1 MIMGSNRTIPPT
13 KEAGN
18 AIGDLMVSVIN
29 KLINY
34 DMIIVSRWHS
44 SLVNLDFDKSKYHH
58 IRPSLSDKLYKIIL
72 KIIPYRIKKYIF
84 GYTSINRI
92 IYYRGINTLLKRIR
106 PDIIIS
112 HVHFHLFK
120 SIKIAIPD
128 AKHIFYFHSSDLGD
142 WPKEQI
148 QFLYNNADGIISICN
163 YVFLDVIEKHA
174 LNHINPTVIYN
185 GIDTNIFSV
194 HKRQSI
200 RSKMRNQYSLNDN
213 DIVVLY
219 AGRIHESKG
228 VDLIVEAFLECYKS
242 NSNLKLFIVG
252 GGYSKYDN
260 QILEKILI
268 EKSKELSGEIIK
280 VIKWIHHRDMI
291 NIYSLADISI
301 LASLNAEGN
310 SLFMMESMACGIPVI
325 CTNVG
330 GLTEIV
336 KDNETGILV
345 NKDNL
350 SVELP
355 TAIKKLIENDSVRFK
370 IGQNASFHINQNF
383 SINIMVSKLDKYLQN
398 FI

>member
-1 MIMGSNRTIPPT
+1 MGSNRTVPT
-13 KEAGN
+13 TKDAGN
-18 AIGDLMVSVIN
+18 AISDLMVSIIK

-34 DMIIVSRWHS
+34 DIIMVSKWHS
-44 SLVNLDFDKSKYHH
+44 SLERVDFDNEKYQHVV
-58 IRPSLSDKLYKIIL
+58 PKFSDTIYKIIL
-72 KIIPYRIKKYIF
+72 KVIPYKMKKYIF
-84 GYTSINRI
+84 GYTSIDRI
-92 IYYRGINTLLKRIR
+92 IYYRGINALLKKIK
-106 PDIIIS
+106 PDLIIS

-120 SIKIAIPD
+120 SIKMKIPN
-128 AKHIFYFHSSDLGD
+128 AKHIFYFHSSNMGD
-142 WPKEQI
+142 WPSDQVK
-148 QFLYNNADGIISICN
+148 FLYQNTDGIISICN
-163 YVFLDVIEKHA
+163 HAFLNVIEKHG
-174 LNHINPTVIYN
+174 LTHVKSKVIYN
-185 GIDTNIFSV
+185 GIDTNTFSV
-194 HKRQSI
+194 QKRKSI
-200 RSKMRNQYSLNDN
+200 RNKYRNKYGLKKS

-228 VDLIVEAFLECYKS
+228 LNLIVEAFLRCHK
-242 NSNLKLFIVG
+242 NNINLKLFIVG
-252 GGYSKYDN
+252 GGHSVYDN
-260 QILEKILI
+260 QMLEKILI

-355 TAIKKLIENDSVRFK
+355 TAIKKLIESDSVRSK